1 MMNTGPVRP
10 DEIMLHTAVLGMA
23 QRPNNLTTIIGV
35 SLLDSYGRDKA
46 IALADALPRA
56 IAAADTAR
64 RRVQAVN
71 ACREPVPQAEPADAM
86 PEPWVRDLGRVLRG
100 ILLTG
105 LVVFG
110 LGVAFVA
117 ANVTM
122 DAVQRQID
130 AGAVEW

>member
-23 QRPNNLTTIIGV
+23 QRPNTLTTTIAV

-56 IAAADTAR
+56 IANADTAR
-64 RRVQAVN
+64 R
-71 ACREPVPQAEPADAM
+71 EPVPHAEHADAM
-86 PEPWVRDLGRVLRG
+86 PEPWGRDLASVLRG
-100 ILLTG
+100 IVLTG